1 MTLKIEEFNVNYIT
15 AVGGKS
21 LNGLKFT
28 TLDIKILIS
37 FRELSFMEEWKWCK
51 GNLEIILS

>member
-1 MTLKIEEFNVNYIT
+1 MEEFNVNYIT

-37 FRELSFMEEWKWCK
+37 FHELSFIEEWKWCK